1 MFTLAMS
8 PKYSSYK
15 SFFYDLFPH
24 GGDGHTGNTLNT
36 MANQSALHESATVN
50 VDQAAVDVVLNNP
63 LTLARRGSHT
73 VTFVCVLISLYI
85 CINLALVVYRLS
97 SFHPLAK
104 VPGPR
109 LARATRWYQTYY
121 EIFKGGRMT
130 EELQRLHN
138 IYGKHM
144 LKKVGHVRMQNIAF
158 LRSFCDILS
167 LIYLPQFPPFGKLRK
182 C

>member
-8 PKYSSYK
+8 PRYSSYK

-36 MANQSALHESATVN
+36 MANQSAIYESATVN
-50 VDQAAVDVVLNNP
+50 VDQAAVHVLLNNP
-63 LTLARRGSHT
+63 LTVARRGSHT
-73 VTFVCVLISLYI
+73 VTFVCILISLYI
-85 CINLALVVYRLS
+85 CIHLALVVYRLS

-138 IYGKHM
+138 IYGKHI
-144 LKKVGHVRMQNIAF
+144 LKKLGTCSIAENSFSQEF
-158 LRSFCDILS
+158 L
-167 LIYLPQFPPFGKLRK
+167 
-182 C
+182 